1 MIGLI
6 VLIVAI
12 VLVLAITPFVLDE
25 KGYVLISFNNTTI
38 EGTIVSF
45 CIMAVIS
52 ATILFLT
59 YKLVRYLL
67 SIYHNT
73 KHGFFARS
81 EERKQAAIE
90 QALWS
95 AINDDYELV
104 EQTLSGNSVPSK
116 FEDIR
121 LALLAKAALAN
132 NQTDKALERLFE
144 ISPEQ
149 QLNVAK
155 LWIASGDSSAIES
168 QMRATSDSKKATPL
182 ELKLYAE
189 ILVQQQH
196 FSALEDFLPRLLRKK
211 VLNDAQWTQLFNAY
225 FNAQASDKIT
235 EKYKQLPKKL
245 QAHANTAYLMQMA
258 KVGQLSAIESDL
270 IKMVKYDEQ
279 HAQLANILSNATSAE
294 AVKLQSSIQERLKKD
309 DANNALLL
317 SLACLANAQGDY
329 ELAAKVFDK
338 ALNIENK
345 KQFAQQA
352 ALSYK
357 NTAQADKALVLY
369 Q

>member
-132 NQTDKALERLFE
+132 NEADKALERLFE

-168 QMRATSDSKKATPL
+168 QMRANADSKKATPL

-211 VLNDAQWTQLFNAY
+211 VLNDTQWTQLFNAY
-225 FNAQASDKIT
+225 FNAHSDKIT

-258 KVGQLSAIESDL
+258 KVSQLSAIESDL
-270 IKMVKYDEQ
+270 IKMVKHDEQ
-279 HAQLANILSNATSAE
+279 HALLANILSNATSAE

-309 DANNALLL
+309 GANNALLL